1 MGNCMDYG
9 NLLFGSFFEE
19 KLKIVNIYRHP
30 LNFVSVGFPLFQFKY
45 GNTDPYSVFGHGV

>member
-19 KLKIVNIYRHP
+19 KLKIVNIYMHP